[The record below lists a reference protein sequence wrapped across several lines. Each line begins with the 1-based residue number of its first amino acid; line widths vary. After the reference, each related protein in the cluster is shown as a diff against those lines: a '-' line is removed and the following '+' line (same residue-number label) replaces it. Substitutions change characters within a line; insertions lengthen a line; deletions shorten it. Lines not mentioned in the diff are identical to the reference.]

1 MMTKG
6 TEEKL
11 GQLKAHQRKLRAYK
25 HAMNLLNY
33 DGSTLMP
40 PGGADYLS
48 DTLETLSGEEY
59 SLRTAPE
66 TGELLSALAE
76 ERDALPLKARRE
88 IEELDRERQRL
99 LRVPKEEV
107 MAMEAAVSRATAC
120 WQDARKNDDFDAFA
134 PHLEKLIE
142 MKKRYAAYIDPE
154 KPAYDVLMD
163 EYERGMNQKDMDAFF
178 GALKAALAPLI
189 ERVEEAPQP
198 DVAFMEGTF
207 DVARQKELSR
217 TLMELMGLDLRRC
230 ALGES
235 AHPFTTEFSKFDV
248 RITTRYAEDNLA
260 SNLYSVIHEGGH
272 AMYELSVGDDLAYS
286 VLGEGAS
293 TAVHESQSR
302 LWENY
307 IGRSRAFC
315 DLLLPKLKALFPAQF
330 DGVGPEQLYRAVNV
344 AKPSLIRT
352 EADEL
357 TYPMHI
363 LIRYE
368 LEKAIFGGDLKA
380 RDLPEA
386 WNRLYEEYL
395 GVKVPDDARG
405 ILQDIHWAG
414 GDFGYFP
421 SYALGTAYAAQIF
434 DVLKEAVPVE
444 TCCET
449 GDFGPVRRW
458 LTENI
463 YQYGMLY
470 APDEL
475 IRKVCGRP
483 FDFADPACYIGYLQ
497 EKYGKLYGL
506 ERD

>member
-1 MMTKG
+1 MTKA
-6 TEEKL
+6 TEERI
-11 GQLKAHQRKLRAYK
+11 GQLKAHQRKLGAYK

-66 TGELLSALAE
+66 TGQMLAALAE
-76 ERDALPLKARRE
+76 EEDKLPLQLRRE
-88 IEELDRERQRL
+88 IEELVRERDRL

-107 MAMEAAVSRATAC
+107 MAMEAAASRATAC
-120 WQDARKNDDFDAFA
+120 WQKARKDDDFEAFA
-134 PHLEKLIE
+134 PHLEKLIQL
-142 MKKRYAAYIDPE
+142 KKRYAAYIDSE
-154 KPAYDVLMD
+154 KPAYDVLLD

-178 GALKAALAPLI
+178 GALKEGLTPLI
-189 ERVEEAPQP
+189 GRIEEAEQP
-198 DVAFMEGTF
+198 DRSFLEGSF
-207 DVARQKELSR
+207 DIERQKELSR
-217 TLMELMGLDLRRC
+217 TVMELMGLDPRRC
-230 ALGES
+230 VLGES

-260 SNLYSVIHEGGH
+260 SNLYSVVHEGGH
-272 AMYELSVGDDLAYS
+272 AMYELSVGDGLAYS
-286 VLGEGAS
+286 VLGQGAR
-293 TAVHESQSR
+293 TAVHESQSW
-302 LWENY
+302 LWDYY
-307 IGRSRAFC
+307 IGRSRTFC
-315 DLLLPKLKALFPAQF
+315 GLLLPKLRKLFPAQF
-330 DGVGPEQLYRAVNV
+330 DGGGTEQLYRAVNV

-368 LEKAIFGGDLKA
+368 LEKAIFSGDLKT
-380 RDLPEA
+380 RDLPGE

-434 DVLKEAVPVE
+434 DVLKEAVNVDA
-444 TCCET
+444 CCES
-449 GDFGPVRRW
+449 GDFGPARRW

-470 APDEL
+470 EPDEL
-475 IRKVCGRP
+475 IRRVCGRP
-483 FDFADPACYIGYLQ
+483 FDFAEPACYIGYLR
-497 EKYGKLYGL
+497 EKFGQLYGL
-506 ERD
+506 KER